1 MSPEVHRRNR
11 LNVVLQMVTAL
22 ITAILLGQLW
32 LFTVTLDAME
42 NPSAARFATR
52 RTSTALESRF
62 APLTPATTANVV
74 TIPSLAAYTM
84 SRI

>member
-42 NPSAARFATR
+42 NPSASMTIAVAAALCSLVACSAVWVLIRF
-52 RTSTALESRF
+52 F
-62 APLTPATTANVV
+62 LTTEQMETGDR
-74 TIPSLAAYTM
+74 S
-84 SRI
+84 

>member
-1 MSPEVHRRNR
+1 MSPGIQKRNR

-42 NPSAARFATR
+42 SSTVSISVAIAAAVCSLLACGTVWVLIRFFL
-52 RTSTALESRF
+52 STEHSE
-62 APLTPATTANVV
+62 TGE
-74 TIPSLAAYTM
+74 
-84 SRI
+84 

>member
-11 LNVVLQMVTAL
+11 LNVLLQMVTAF

-42 NPSAARFATR
+42 NSSASMTIVVAATLCSLVASSAVWVLIRF
-52 RTSTALESRF
+52 F
-62 APLTPATTANVV
+62 LTTEQTE
-74 TIPSLAAYTM
+74 TGDRS
-84 SRI
+84 

>member
-1 MSPEVHRRNR
+1 MSPGIQKRNR

-42 NPSAARFATR
+42 SSAVSISVAIAAAVCSLMACGTVWMLIRFFL
-52 RTSTALESRF
+52 STEHSE
-62 APLTPATTANVV
+62 TGE
-74 TIPSLAAYTM
+74 
-84 SRI
+84 

>member
-1 MSPEVHRRNR
+1 MSPGIQKRNR

-42 NPSAARFATR
+42 SSSVSISVAIAAAVFSLLACGTVWVLIRFFL
-52 RTSTALESRF
+52 STEHSE
-62 APLTPATTANVV
+62 TGE
-74 TIPSLAAYTM
+74 
-84 SRI
+84 

>member
-11 LNVVLQMVTAL
+11 LNVLLQMVTAF

-42 NPSAARFATR
+42 NPAASMSVAAAAAVCSVLACGSVWLLIRFFLNTEQTETGER
-52 RTSTALESRF
+52 S
-62 APLTPATTANVV
+62 
-74 TIPSLAAYTM
+74 
-84 SRI
+84 